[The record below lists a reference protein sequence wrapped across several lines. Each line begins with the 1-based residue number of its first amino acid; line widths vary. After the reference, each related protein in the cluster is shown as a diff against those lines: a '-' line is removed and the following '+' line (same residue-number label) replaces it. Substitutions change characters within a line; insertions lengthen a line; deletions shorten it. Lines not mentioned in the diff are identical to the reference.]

1 MLTIN
6 TCDKCGSASLRPSRI
21 RSAFGRLISILF
33 LPYRC
38 RVCDHRQLK
47 FSFITVEDSHAH
59 EDATVTETPH
69 AGESAAGEK
78 PGAGIE

>member
-1 MLTIN
+1 
-6 TCDKCGSASLRPSRI
+6 
-21 RSAFGRLISILF
+21 LISILF

-69 AGESAAGEK
+69 TGESAAGEK